1 MIFDKAIRNIKNQS
15 SPESMTLID
24 NDAWSIGL
32 DMSGHDSAMKLSAV
46 SACVEILSNSIAK
59 LPIFIMDRHTK
70 KHIDH
75 PLLRLLSERPNEA
88 MTPGVF
94 MKLIESNRLMSG
106 NGYALIVRDRY
117 NARPRELIPL
127 MPSCVTPRIDDAGKL
142 WYIYADPKTGDLRKL
157 NQFDVIH
164 LKAYSKDGVN
174 GISVLSRASETVQSA
189 RMAQQYEGR
198 FYSQN
203 ARPSGVL
210 TVSVPLE
217 KEAKDVIRQEWN
229 KIHSGVD
236 NAFRIAV
243 LDHGM
248 EFKPISVSNAEAQ
261 FVENK
266 SISVEDIARFFGVPL
281 YKLGAGKQSYASN
294 EQNGIEYVV
303 GTLHPTVSQ
312 YEQEHTYKLMFD
324 SELRRGLEIRMN
336 MMAELRGDMAS
347 RATWYKTMRDIGYF
361 SVNDIADLEDTPEV
375 PGGDTR
381 NASLNYVPLDMFREL
396 SAKRNGGSVNEPV
409 LPD

>member
-1 MIFDKAIRNIKNQS
+1 M
-15 SPESMTLID
+15 
-24 NDAWSIGL
+24 
-32 DMSGHDSAMKLSAV
+32 
-46 SACVEILSNSIAK
+46 
-59 LPIFIMDRHTK
+59 
-70 KHIDH
+70 
-75 PLLRLLSERPNEA
+75 
-88 MTPGVF
+88 
-94 MKLIESNRLMSG
+94 
-106 NGYALIVRDRY
+106 
-117 NARPRELIPL
+117 
-127 MPSCVTPRIDDAGKL
+127 
-142 WYIYADPKTGDLRKL
+142 RKL
-157 NQFDVIH
+157 NQFVVIH
-164 LKAYSKDGVN
+164 LKADSKDGVN